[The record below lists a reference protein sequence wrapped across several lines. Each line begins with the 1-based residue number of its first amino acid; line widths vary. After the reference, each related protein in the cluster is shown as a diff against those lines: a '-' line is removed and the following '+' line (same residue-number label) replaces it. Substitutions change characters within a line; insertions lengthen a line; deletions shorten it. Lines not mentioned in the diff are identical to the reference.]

1 MQRIGRDARRTA
13 FDIRVKAVGDD
24 QTGIRWQNVNRKR
37 SIDGPQELVAE
48 LEIAMP
54 FCVGPEVCQTR
65 LAFDNPELA
74 FGTQR
79 HDVDT

>member
-1 MQRIGRDARRTA
+1 MQRIGRDVRRTA
-13 FDIRVKAVGDD
+13 FDTRVKSVGDD

-37 SIDGPQELVAE
+37 SIDGPQELVAK
-48 LEIAMP
+48 LEITMP
-54 FCVGPEVCQTR
+54 FRVGPEVRQTG
-65 LAFDNPELA
+65 LAFDDPELA